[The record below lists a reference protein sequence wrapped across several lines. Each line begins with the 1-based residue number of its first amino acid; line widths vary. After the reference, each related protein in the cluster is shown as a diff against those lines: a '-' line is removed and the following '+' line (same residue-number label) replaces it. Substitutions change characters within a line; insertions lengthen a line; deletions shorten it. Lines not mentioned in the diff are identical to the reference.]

1 MSDRHV
7 IILGAG
13 PAGLA
18 AASGALA
25 EGARVTLLDEGD
37 RLGGQYWRHHE
48 RLTDPR
54 LQHGWPAFLALR
66 ATIAAACEAGRA
78 TVLQRAAVWRIDG
91 AARRVH
97 ALLGTADAPG
107 RRRVEL
113 TGDAIVL
120 ATGAHDRALP
130 LPGWTLPGVT
140 TAGAAQALAK
150 RDGVVVGRRT
160 LVAGAG
166 PFLLP
171 VAQSIAIVGGEVVGV
186 LEASRV
192 STLAA
197 GWSARPWELL
207 GAATKA
213 GELVEYAASLAC
225 HRTPYRTG
233 HGVVRILGE
242 HRVEAAVTAR
252 LDADWRPIPGTERE
266 IACDAVALGHGFMPR
281 IDAALQAGC
290 AVTAS
295 APGSPRFVVV
305 DDLQRT
311 SVEGVLA
318 AGEITGIGGADAA
331 LAEGEL
337 AGRAAAGAARGAL
350 AAAVRRRA
358 TTDAFARRLERAHG
372 MRDGWR
378 SWLEDDTLVCR
389 CESVDAGTIARAA
402 GSASRAMRLATR
414 AGLGACQGRTCGAAV
429 EALCGE
435 RLGLDR
441 RPLLAPMRLS
451 ELAAESDATATA
463 SSDARGIVTRP

>member
-1 MSDRHV
+1 MSERHV
-7 IILGAG
+7 VVLGAG

-66 ATIAAACEAGRA
+66 DALAAACESGRA

-91 AARRVH
+91 EARRVH
-97 ALLGTADAPG
+97 ALVGTADAPG
-107 RRRVEL
+107 RRRVEIA
-113 TGDAIVL
+113 GDAIVL

-130 LPGWTLPGVT
+130 LPGWTLPGVI

-171 VAQSIAIVGGEVVGV
+171 VAQSLAIAGSEVVAV
-186 LEASRV
+186 LEASRLPA
-192 STLAA
+192 LAA
-197 GWSARPWELL
+197 GWLARPWELL
-207 GAATKA
+207 GAAGKA
-213 GELVEYAASLAC
+213 GELAEYTASLAR
-225 HRTPYRTG
+225 HRTPYRPG
-233 HGVVRILGE
+233 HGVVRILGDR
-242 HRVEAAVTAR
+242 RVEGAIIAR
-252 LDADWRPIPGTERE
+252 LDAQWRPMAGTERE
-266 IACDAVALGHGFMPR
+266 VACDAVALGHGFMPR
-281 IDAALQAGC
+281 IDAALQVGC
-290 AVTAS
+290 AVTDA
-295 APGSPRFVVV
+295 APGAPRFVVV
-305 DDLQRT
+305 DAMQRT
-311 SVEGVLA
+311 SVDGVLA

-331 LAEGEL
+331 LAEGDL
-337 AGRAAAGAARGAL
+337 AGRTAAGAAEASLRR
-350 AAAVRRRA
+350 AVRRRDA
-358 TTDAFARRLERAHG
+358 TDAFARRLEDAHG

-378 SWLEDDTLVCR
+378 TWLEDDTLVCR

-402 GSASRAMRLATR
+402 RSASRAMRLATR

-451 ELAAESDATATA
+451 ELA
-463 SSDARGIVTRP
+463 DARDAAGDLPSPV

>member
-7 IILGAG
+7 IVLGAG

-25 EGARVTLLDEGD
+25 EGARVTLLDDGD

-54 LQHGWPAFLALR
+54 LQHGWAAFLALR
-66 ATIAAACEAGRA
+66 DALAAACESGRA

-91 AARRVH
+91 EARRVH
-97 ALLGTADAPG
+97 ALVGTADAPG
-107 RRRVEL
+107 RRRVEIA
-113 TGDAIVL
+113 GDAIVL

-130 LPGWTLPGVT
+130 LPGWTLPGVI

-171 VAQSIAIVGGEVVGV
+171 VAQSLAIAGGEVAAV
-186 LEASRV
+186 LEASRMPA
-192 STLAA
+192 LAA
-197 GWSARPWELL
+197 GWLARPWELL
-207 GAATKA
+207 GAAGKA
-213 GELVEYAASLAC
+213 GELAEYAASLAR

-233 HGVVRILGE
+233 HGVVRILGDR
-242 HRVEAAVTAR
+242 RVEGAVIAR
-252 LDADWRPIPGTERE
+252 LDAQWRPMAGTERE
-266 IACDAVALGHGFMPR
+266 VACDAVALGHGFMPR
-281 IDAALQAGC
+281 IDAALQVGC
-290 AVTAS
+290 AVTDA
-295 APGSPRFVVV
+295 APGAPRFVVV
-305 DDLQRT
+305 DAMQRT
-311 SVEGVLA
+311 SVDGVLA

-331 LAEGEL
+331 LAEGDL
-337 AGRAAAGAARGAL
+337 AGRTAAGAAEASLRR
-350 AAAVRRRA
+350 AVRRRDA
-358 TTDAFARRLERAHG
+358 TDAFARRLEDAHG

-378 SWLEDDTLVCR
+378 TWLEDDTLVCR

-451 ELAAESDATATA
+451 ELA
-463 SSDARGIVTRP
+463 DARDAPGDLPSHV

>member
-1 MSDRHV
+1 MSERHV
-7 IILGAG
+7 IVLGGG

-25 EGARVTLLDEGD
+25 EGARVTLLDEGE

-48 RLTDPR
+48 QLTDAR
-54 LQHGWPAFLALR
+54 LQHGWSAFVALR
-66 ATIAAACEAGRA
+66 EVIAAACESGRA

-97 ALLGTADAPG
+97 ALLGVADAPG

-150 RDGVVVGRRT
+150 RDGVAVGRRT

-171 VAQSIAIVGGEVVGV
+171 VAQSIALVGGEVVGV

-192 STLAA
+192 SSLAA
-197 GWSARPWELL
+197 GWLARPWELL
-207 GAATKA
+207 GAGRKA
-213 GELVEYAASLAC
+213 GELAEYAASLAR

-242 HRVEAAVTAR
+242 RRVEAAVMAR
-252 LDADWRPIPGTERE
+252 LDADWRPLPGTERE
-266 IACDAVALGHGFMPR
+266 VACDAVALGHGFMPR

-290 AVTAS
+290 VVSAS
-295 APGSPRFVVV
+295 APGEPRFVQV
-305 DDLQRT
+305 DELQRT

-331 LAEGEL
+331 LAEGEI
-337 AGRAAAGAARGAL
+337 AGRTAAGAARGAL
-350 AAAVRRRA
+350 GAMVRRRTA
-358 TTDAFARRLERAHG
+358 TDAFARRLADAHG
-372 MRDGWR
+372 IRDGWR
-378 SWLEDDTLVCR
+378 SWVEDDTVVCR

-435 RLGLDR
+435 RLELDR
-441 RPLLAPMRLS
+441 RPLLAPLRLS
-451 ELAAESDATATA
+451 ELAAEAAEGRE
-463 SSDARGIVTRP
+463 ARGAV